1 MTTRTPTAAP
11 SRRPEQAHAAEVL
24 PRPALRLGLRL
35 AWSPAGRARWRT
47 LTMALAALAGTVLLL
62 ITIAFTQAVADQADA
77 SSFATPLGLRTAM
90 RSVVF
95 AIALP
100 VVVGLVTIARLSARL
115 RDERLEGLRLLG
127 LTPAQ
132 LRVVAGVEVGV
143 GVMTGWLLGAIS
155 FQALIPLLTRWDLTG
170 QRYSAAQLQPG
181 WSGQL
186 LVFAL
191 VPLVVVGLA
200 AMHRRS
206 SKPLQAA
213 RAGSPRTVGWWRVVP
228 LLLGV
233 GVCLWMRSDTTIGPN
248 PTMAVFLAGA
258 ALLATG
264 TLLVLPV
271 FQRVLAVVLL
281 RLGRPSTTIAGRSLQ
296 AQPGATTRVLGVL
309 LIALFFLTGT
319 RAIAVAFEAVP
330 QYLAPHYDATVES
343 TSTVDIEGRGVA
355 EAVAELEAL
364 PGIRAA
370 VPLRMAGAKCSVVTY
385 PEAMVLCDHR
395 ILVASCPDLM
405 RAEPE
410 ITACDPTRPALL
422 TTSTDDAGLR
432 EALEGDGSLALE
444 ADDVSR
450 EGRTELDPVAVLRPP
465 FSEYRISERAS
476 IDHDYASAF
485 VPLEML
491 DPAAVGRLPVSVL
504 WVRADPST
512 NLMEYLE
519 SNGFRVTSGWS
530 MEEYQM
536 VRVAIQTL
544 ELISLLVLAIGLL
557 TVGASGVDRVVEKR
571 REIIGLQLVGVPAR
585 VLRRSHLMETGL
597 PIVVGSA
604 LAIGLGA
611 LVGDTYL
618 DLGGDTY
625 RNLSVPAEFLIP
637 LVVGA
642 VLGGALIALLAAA
655 LAAPRIRPELI
666 RAE

>member
-1 MTTRTPTAAP
+1 MTARTATAAP
-11 SRRPEQAHAAEVL
+11 TKRPGQAPGAASRSG
-24 PRPALRLGLRL
+24 PALRLGLRL
-35 AWSPAGRARWRT
+35 AWSPTGRARWRT
-47 LTMALAALAGTVLLL
+47 TTLALAALAGTVLLL
-62 ITIAFTQAVADQADA
+62 ITIAFTQAVADDA
-77 SSFATPLGLRTAM
+77 AARSFAAPLGLRTTM

-100 VVVGLVTIARLSARL
+100 VVAGLVTIGRLSARL

-132 LRVVAGVEVGV
+132 LRVVAGAEVGV
-143 GVMTGWLLGAIS
+143 AVMAGWLLGAIS
-155 FQALIPLLTRWDLTG
+155 FQALMPLLTRWDLTG
-170 QRYSAAQLQPG
+170 QRYTATQLQPG

-191 VPLVVVGLA
+191 VPLVVAGLA
-200 AMHRRS
+200 ALHRRS

-213 RAGSPRTVGWWRVVP
+213 RSGSPRRVGWWRVIP
-228 LLLGV
+228 LLAGV
-233 GVCLWMRSDTTIGPN
+233 AVCMWVRTDTTTGANAAAI
-248 PTMAVFLAGA
+248 VFLAGA
-258 ALLATG
+258 ALLAIG

-271 FQRVLAVVLL
+271 FQRVLAVLLL

-343 TSTVDIEGRGVA
+343 STTVDLGERDVA
-355 EAVAELEAL
+355 GAVAELEAL

-370 VPLRMAGAKCSVVTY
+370 VPLRMAGAKCSVMTE
-385 PEAMVLCDHR
+385 PENMVHCDHH
-395 ILVASCPDLM
+395 ILVASCADLM

-410 ITACDPTRPALL
+410 IRACDPTRPALL
-422 TTSTDDAGLR
+422 TTTADDIHPQQ
-432 EALEGDGSLALE
+432 ALEADGSLAITQWTHGAE
-444 ADDVSR
+444 
-450 EGRTELDPVAVLRPP
+450 TENEIVPVTVTRPP
-465 FSEYRISERAS
+465 FGEHRLSERAAL
-476 IDHDYASAF
+476 DHDYASVF

-491 DPAAVGRLPVSVL
+491 DPAAAAQIPVVEI

-512 NLMEYLE
+512 ALMEYLT
-519 SNGFRVTSGWS
+519 SNGFHVNSGWAV
-530 MEEYQM
+530 EEYQM

-585 VLRRSHLMETGL
+585 VLRRSHLLETGL
-597 PIVVGSA
+597 PIILGSA

-625 RNLSVPAEFLIP
+625 RNLSVPADFLIP
-637 LVVGA
+637 LALGA
-642 VLGGALIALLAAA
+642 TLGGALIALLAAS